1 MTDRVGIRFLCISIP
16 VLPYNGKKAVGFGK
30 MKRLWLYQAVKI
42 LGTAA
47 FLTAAFFAG
56 RQAAVMVDG
65 YVQKQEAAGEK
76 DDYSKMQKYC
86 VVIDAGH
93 GGGRLRRQA
102 PPYIC
107 PLFGG

>member
-1 MTDRVGIRFLCISIP
+1 
-16 VLPYNGKKAVGFGK
+16 
-30 MKRLWLYQAVKI
+30 MKRLWQYQAVKL

-65 YVQKQEAAGEK
+65 YVQKQEAAMEK
-76 DDYSKMQKYC
+76 DDYSRMQKYC

-93 GGGRLRRQA
+93 GGGPLRRWG
-102 PPYIC
+102 PPYISPPC
-107 PLFGG
+107 GG